1 MKKIRGTNLGNWLVL
16 EKWMQEDIFLE
27 TDTEDETWLNRKA
40 DPKKLAAV
48 LKQHRDTYVTEEDF
62 QIIASHGMNMVRI
75 PVPYFIFGDVPP
87 FNGCIEYL
95 DLAFDWAE
103 KNGLQILVDLHTVP
117 DSQNGYDNGGITGV
131 CKWCKQPEKVEF
143 ALTIL
148 EKIATRYGTRTGLFG
163 IEVLNEPISFP
174 VYMTAPSKNAAVD
187 KEEAKG
193 SGFVPMK
200 FLKPF
205 YVEAYQRLRAILPEE
220 KVICFHDGFRLTSW
234 NRFFKKN
241 QMKNVL
247 LDTHIYIFAME
258 SFLPFKAMW
267 LYQLYIA
274 VDKIRIQKAQRQ
286 IPVVIGEWCICNKYA
301 EKMKKNIMLKQ
312 ELEETKRIR
321 YNQVAK
327 LELDAWENTQ
337 GYFYWNYQLVRD
349 MENDMEESWKNS
361 WDLRRCWKHGWMP
374 DRLDRQEG

>member
-1 MKKIRGTNLGNWLVL
+1 MEKIKGTNLGNWLVL
-16 EKWMQEDIFLE
+16 EKWMQEDLFLE

-40 DPKKLAAV
+40 DPKKLAAAM
-48 LKQHRDTYVTEEDF
+48 KQHRDTYVTGEDF
-62 QIIASHGMNMVRI
+62 KVIASHGMNMVRI

-87 FNGCIEYL
+87 FIGCIEYL
-95 DLAFDWAE
+95 DHAFDWAE
-103 KNGLQILVDLHTVP
+103 KYGLRILVDLHTVP

-131 CKWCKQPEKVEF
+131 CKWCKQPDKVEF
-143 ALTIL
+143 ALKVL
-148 EKIATRYGTRTGLFG
+148 EKLATRYGTRKGLFG

-187 KEEAKG
+187 KKEAKG

-200 FLKPF
+200 FLKSF
-205 YVEAYQRLRAILPEE
+205 YMEAYQRLRAILPEE
-220 KVICFHDGFRLTSW
+220 KVVCFHDGFRLTKW

-267 LYQLYIA
+267 LYKLYIA
-274 VDKIRIQKAQRQ
+274 VDKMRIKKAQRQ

-301 EKMKKNIMLKQ
+301 EKMTKNVMLEQ
-312 ELEETKRIR
+312 ELEEIKALR
-321 YNQVAK
+321 YNQVAE
-327 LELDAWENTQ
+327 LELNAWENAQ

-349 MENDMEESWKNS
+349 MEQDIKESWKNS

-374 DRLDRQEG
+374 D

>member
-87 FNGCIEYL
+87 FTGCIEYL
-95 DLAFDWAE
+95 DQAFDWAE

-274 VDKIRIQKAQRQ
+274 VDKIRIRKAQRQ

-349 MENDMEESWKNS
+349 MESDMEESWKNS

-374 DRLDRQEG
+374 NRLDRQEG

>member
-1 MKKIRGTNLGNWLVL
+1 
-16 EKWMQEDIFLE
+16 MQEDIFLE

-40 DPKKLAAV
+40 DPKKLAAAM
-48 LKQHRDTYVTEEDF
+48 KQHRDTYVTEEDF
-62 QIIASHGMNMVRI
+62 QIIAAHGMNMVRI

-87 FNGCIEYL
+87 FTGCIEYL

-143 ALTIL
+143 ALTVL
-148 EKIATRYGTRTGLFG
+148 ERLATRYGTRKGLFG

-174 VYMTAPSKNAAVD
+174 VYMTAPSKNAAAD

-274 VDKIRIQKAQRQ
+274 VDKIRIRKAQRQ
-286 IPVVIGEWCICNKYA
+286 IPVVVGEWCICNKYA
-301 EKMKKNIMLKQ
+301 EKMKKNVMLEQ
-312 ELEETKRIR
+312 EREETKRTR

-374 DRLDRQEG
+374 DRLDG

>member
-40 DPKKLAAV
+40 DSKKLAAA

-87 FNGCIEYL
+87 FTGCIEYL

-187 KEEAKG
+187 KEEVKG

-274 VDKIRIQKAQRQ
+274 VDKIRIRKAQRQ

>member
-1 MKKIRGTNLGNWLVL
+1 MEKIKGTNLGNWLVL
-16 EKWMQEDIFLE
+16 EKWMQEDLFLE

-40 DPKKLAAV
+40 EPKKLAAAM
-48 LKQHRDTYVTEEDF
+48 KQHRDTYVTEEDF
-62 QIIASHGMNMVRI
+62 KVIASHGMNMVRI

-87 FNGCIEYL
+87 FIGCIEYL
-95 DLAFDWAE
+95 DHAFDWAE
-103 KNGLQILVDLHTVP
+103 KYGLRILIDLHTVP

-131 CKWCKQPEKVEF
+131 CKWCKQPDKVEF
-143 ALTIL
+143 ALKVL
-148 EKIATRYGTRTGLFG
+148 EKLAARYGTRKGLFG

-200 FLKPF
+200 FLKSF
-205 YVEAYQRLRAILPEE
+205 YMEAYQRLRAILPEE
-220 KVICFHDGFRLTSW
+220 KVVCFHDGFRLTKW

-267 LYQLYIA
+267 LYKLYIA
-274 VDKIRIQKAQRQ
+274 VDKMRIKKAQRE

-301 EKMKKNIMLKQ
+301 EKMTKNVMLEQ
-312 ELEETKRIR
+312 ELEEIKALR
-321 YNQVAK
+321 YNQVAE
-327 LELDAWENTQ
+327 LELNAWENAQ

-349 MENDMEESWKNS
+349 MEQDIEESWKNS

-374 DRLDRQEG
+374 D

>member
-40 DPKKLAAV
+40 DPKKLAADM
-48 LKQHRDTYVTEEDF
+48 KQHRDTYVTEEDF

-75 PVPYFIFGDVPP
+75 PVPYFVFGDVSP
-87 FNGCIEYL
+87 FTGCIEYL

-148 EKIATRYGTRTGLFG
+148 EKIATRYGTRKGLFG

-174 VYMTAPSKNAAVD
+174 VYMTAPSKSAAVD

-274 VDKIRIQKAQRQ
+274 VDKIRIRKAQRQ

-301 EKMKKNIMLKQ
+301 EKMKKNVMLKQ
-312 ELEETKRIR
+312 ELEETKRTR

-374 DRLDRQEG
+374 DRLDR

>member
-1 MKKIRGTNLGNWLVL
+1 MEKIKGTNLGNWLVL
-16 EKWMQEDIFLE
+16 EKWMQEDLFLE

-40 DPKKLAAV
+40 EPKKLAAAM
-48 LKQHRDTYVTEEDF
+48 KQHRDTYVTGEDF
-62 QIIASHGMNMVRI
+62 KVIASHGMNMVRI

-87 FNGCIEYL
+87 FIGCIEYL
-95 DLAFDWAE
+95 DHAFDWAE
-103 KNGLQILVDLHTVP
+103 KYGLRILVDLHTVP

-131 CKWCKQPEKVEF
+131 CKWCKQPDKVEF
-143 ALTIL
+143 ALKVL
-148 EKIATRYGTRTGLFG
+148 EKLATRYGTRKGLFG

-200 FLKPF
+200 FLKSF
-205 YVEAYQRLRAILPEE
+205 YIEAYQRLRAILPEE
-220 KVICFHDGFRLTSW
+220 KVVCFHDGFRLTKW

-267 LYQLYIA
+267 LYKLYIA
-274 VDKIRIQKAQRQ
+274 VDKMRIKKAQRQ

-301 EKMKKNIMLKQ
+301 EKMTKNVMLEQ
-312 ELEETKRIR
+312 ELEEIKALR
-321 YNQVAK
+321 YNQVAE
-327 LELDAWENTQ
+327 LELNAWENAQ

-349 MENDMEESWKNS
+349 MEQDIKESWKNS

-374 DRLDRQEG
+374 D